1 MAHQKVA
8 RYTILNRFYFD
19 ALKVL
24 TDELNFNY
32 VPNMVVG
39 GTAYQLK
46 MAELIA
52 GKGGNLNSV
61 SAGLEAFLR
70 QTGDIDLQLRAEE
83 MDMIRIFNGM
93 AASTSSL
100 GIQNLPNRALHV
112 TKGGNIVQV
121 SYNTKPSDFRGMT
134 EFYDHMIDTADEVVL
149 KRGNTELR
157 AHIPH
162 LDYLLASKMIR
173 MKEKD
178 KVDISNLLNVCKSKN
193 LDLDSK
199 FESTRRILKFLGK
212 EDNFDYINQTAYGC

>member
-1 MAHQKVA
+1 
-8 RYTILNRFYFD
+8 
-19 ALKVL
+19 
-24 TDELNFNY
+24 
-32 VPNMVVG
+32 
-39 GTAYQLK
+39 

-52 GKGGNLNSV
+52 GEEGNIHSV

-83 MDMIRIFNGM
+83 GDMVTLFNQM
-93 AASTSSL
+93 AATSSL
-100 GIQNLPNRALHV
+100 CIQNLPNRALHI
-112 TKGGNIVQV
+112 TKGKDIVQV
-121 SYNTKPSDFRGMT
+121 SYNTKPSDFRGMV

-178 KVDISNLLNVCKSKN
+178 KVDIFNLLNVCRSKN
-193 LDLDSK
+193 LDLDSE
-199 FESTRRILKFLGK
+199 FESTRRILKSLGK